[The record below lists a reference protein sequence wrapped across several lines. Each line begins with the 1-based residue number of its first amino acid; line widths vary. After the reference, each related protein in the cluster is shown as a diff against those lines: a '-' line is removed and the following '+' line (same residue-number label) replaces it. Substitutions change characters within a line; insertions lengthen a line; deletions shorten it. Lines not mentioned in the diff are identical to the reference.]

1 MLLQADFDAFVNVA
15 VKQMVKQLLVA
26 PTAADIA
33 QVQSIVSP
41 KNLYNAPAFREY
53 ERGNF
58 GNFAEQPTITFNEFV
73 VLWCV
78 DYYRIYFFVESR
90 QGPPRCCH
98 CRGQRYDF

>member
-1 MLLQADFDAFVNVA
+1 MLLQAAFDAFVNVA

-41 KNLYNAPAFREY
+41 TKLYHAPAFHEY

-58 GNFAEQPTITFNEFV
+58 GNFDEQPTITFNEFV

-78 DYYRIYFFVESR
+78 
-90 QGPPRCCH
+90 
-98 CRGQRYDF
+98 